1 VQSKEKK
8 ETLPNLHIGG
18 LRMTVQ
24 NHIKDHFWSYAAL
37 GSVLGWAWF
46 EMRAAPDH
54 AADAYDMDLKVWLC
68 GVCNHVYDEKK
79 EADECCTEF
88 HVGDIEGERDWWAEE
103 MLTPCPLCGWWNEAN
118 EPCGYHGKLTKN
130 DLKCDSCGDTAIG
143 VKQGTYIPT
152 CSSCSMNR
160 YITSFHPFG
169 AESFASRVTL
179 HPSPDNRRK
188 CRICQKRIVKGDMRA
203 DIHVGDGTSVHL
215 QCFQNLEIE
224 PNARGLCQLCGT
236 RINGDRVGVWIPG
249 RYNSRN
255 AYFHPH
261 CVSNKGTYGAES
273 FNASIKD
280 RMQPKIKR
288 RKIDAETRI
297 IIGEHLTS
305 NIAYLFYDIMDG
317 AVKNGKI
324 APTQKAFVDYIR
336 KGMNEDWPLDI
347 DIEVMRDLLIDEGY
361 SASNWS
367 DAEIVVAL
375 WPEVTRQTM
384 REAKSQAPEIIEWVQ
399 TQNHAESFHA
409 DPLLDYIKQRE
420 REQNAGTVKL
430 QGMGRMKGTK
440 AEDVRVGDVLLW
452 NQGGSSQV
460 LSITPKGKKSLLWK
474 TRTADN
480 REWERT
486 VRKNRLVVV
495 SKPNSYTAKK
505 YQAESFGAENSCEV
519 CTYYRP
525 NQPKDSIEDEGFDLL
540 EPDVMDISDDH
551 LIMSYEG
558 LCEYCENPYTYIVY
572 SKIHT
577 VEYEEGSPFSAESF
591 QAPLFPKRKLRR
603 SLRNACE
610 RCGDEGYRKS
620 GISNTQCERCNRWVH
635 NCCLLPS
642 HDRHGEDVVSCQDC
656 AENFAS
662 VVLPPVQTEGVV
674 DAAMMHHYMQQRSIL
689 EQEVRYLEQE
699 LLGGRISRKQFAI
712 KLLELENRF
721 GSEEEPKRKGIVRYM
736 RGVPVKPRKLN
747 GDPDPTEAA
756 QKIDIGRKEPV
767 EAIEVIWDSDNKP
780 ETEDPFSEVK
790 WEAESIKRVGEH
802 RVGRVTVEDCVDIR
816 ADKADATGRY
826 YRIRFRDPA
835 EFENFRVPAWASRAA
850 NTIGRKYYD
859 VLGSQITMGQTKGGE
874 WMIQSVMVP
883 RIPRLTPDGAL
894 VIANHIQ
901 DRIEREGQWAKA
913 DCQDE
918 ERVLI
923 VS

>member
-1 VQSKEKK
+1 
-8 ETLPNLHIGG
+8 
-18 LRMTVQ
+18 
-24 NHIKDHFWSYAAL
+24 
-37 GSVLGWAWF
+37 
-46 EMRAAPDH
+46 MRVAPDH
-54 AADAYDMDLKVWLC
+54 AADAYDLDLKVWLC
-68 GVCNHVYDEKK
+68 GVCNHVYDEKE

-103 MLTPCPLCGWWNEAN
+103 W
-118 EPCGYHGKLTKN
+118 
-130 DLKCDSCGDTAIG
+130 D
-143 VKQGTYIPT
+143 
-152 CSSCSMNR
+152 
-160 YITSFHPFG
+160 

-203 DIHVGDGTSVHL
+203 DIDVGDGTSVHR

-224 PNARGLCQLCGT
+224 PNARGLCQLCGK

-261 CVSNKGTYGAES
+261 CVSDKGTYG
-273 FNASIKD
+273 
-280 RMQPKIKR
+280 
-288 RKIDAETRI
+288 
-297 IIGEHLTS
+297 
-305 NIAYLFYDIMDG
+305 
-317 AVKNGKI
+317 
-324 APTQKAFVDYIR
+324 
-336 KGMNEDWPLDI
+336 
-347 DIEVMRDLLIDEGY
+347 
-361 SASNWS
+361 
-367 DAEIVVAL
+367 
-375 WPEVTRQTM
+375 
-384 REAKSQAPEIIEWVQ
+384 
-399 TQNHAESFHA
+399 AESFHA

-505 YQAESFGAENSCEV
+505 YHAESFAVEYSRTNKRYCPTCYKLYGRKTRGADILIHDNGDKTYLFHCGAHKLTVYNHGAESYVRRDERHLRPYQRSGLAFGGIVACKQENCPHGHCPRCGNCDDVLDNDGDGSEDDDNPMFCGACGESFSAESYPAESEGERGEGVCVMCGQWGDNLFKNTFGISVCDSCRLDKKSKRLRKYYNCGSCGHTEGFKDYIKSGGSLTADDFDRCENCEYPKCANEREQNASLCMICADNWRKEHSTCPNCLNSVEV
-519 CTYYRP
+519 CDKYDLCPPPPP
-525 NQPKDSIEDEGFDLL
+525 NTKMEWGRGF
-540 EPDVMDISDDH
+540 
-551 LIMSYEG
+551 
-558 LCEYCENPYTYIVY
+558 
-572 SKIHT
+572 
-577 VEYEEGSPFSAESF
+577 AESF

-642 HDRHGEDVVSCQDC
+642 HDQHGEDVVSCQDC

-662 VVLPPVQTEGVV
+662 AVLPPAQTEGII
-674 DAAMMHHYMQQRSIL
+674 DAVMMSHYMQQRSIL

-699 LLGGRISRKQFAI
+699 LLGGRITRKQFAI

-721 GSEEEPKRKGIVRYM
+721 SSEEEPKRKGIVRYM

-747 GDPDPTEAA
+747 GDIDPAEAA
-756 QKIDIGRKEPV
+756 KKIDIAGKELV
-767 EAIEVIWDSDNKP
+767 ESIEVEWDSDNKP
-780 ETEDPFSEVK
+780 EAEDPFSEVK
-790 WEAESIKRVGEH
+790 WEAESMKKVGEH
-802 RVGRVTVEDCVDIR
+802 RVGRVTVEECVDVR
-816 ADKADATGRY
+816 ADKADAVGRY
-826 YRIRFRDPA
+826 YRIRFRDPVD
-835 EFENFRVPAWASRAA
+835 FENFRVPAWASRAA

-859 VLGSQITMGQTKGGE
+859 VLGSKITMGQTPRGE
-874 WMIQSVMVP
+874 WKIQSVMVP
-883 RIPRLTPDGAL
+883 LIPRLTPDGAL

-913 DCQDE
+913 DCQDK
-918 ERVLI
+918 ERVLL
-923 VS
+923 VG

>member
-1 VQSKEKK
+1 
-8 ETLPNLHIGG
+8 
-18 LRMTVQ
+18 MTVQ

-261 CVSNKGTYGAES
+261 CVSNKGTYG
-273 FNASIKD
+273 
-280 RMQPKIKR
+280 
-288 RKIDAETRI
+288 
-297 IIGEHLTS
+297 
-305 NIAYLFYDIMDG
+305 
-317 AVKNGKI
+317 
-324 APTQKAFVDYIR
+324 
-336 KGMNEDWPLDI
+336 
-347 DIEVMRDLLIDEGY
+347 
-361 SASNWS
+361 
-367 DAEIVVAL
+367 
-375 WPEVTRQTM
+375 
-384 REAKSQAPEIIEWVQ
+384 
-399 TQNHAESFHA
+399 AESFHA

-790 WEAESIKRVGEH
+790 WGAESIKRVGEH